1 MFLRERRK
9 AYKASSMTVQGAP
22 WQKNVEPTVRKYA
35 WLEINTFKNG
45 ELEGFHKTG
54 KTIIKILHS
63 FSYIN

>member
-1 MFLRERRK
+1 
-9 AYKASSMTVQGAP
+9 MTVQGAP